1 MKLNV
6 FKIPKDRMRDLKD
19 KFKTPSLG
27 LKIINSQTIGKYQAD
42 FYFSKDVKNIPI
54 PWVDTYAEFFDDP
67 KPANKV
73 YFGCYLWESD
83 KFCFALSYGKCHFYL
98 RQFCDNEFGTHI
110 AKRIANEK
118 DIRQKSSKKFAG
130 KKKKE
135 IRSYT
140 KNSQLDIE
148 SGESVD
154 YLQASIIKDQVI
166 NFGKSGKFG
175 SSVLLSKDMEKD
187 KLSDFFKDLV
197 SAIDLPEN
205 FPLPRTT
212 IIDNTAQSK
221 KYEEDLINKIIT
233 DSGETDFTSNSHDL
247 FGVDFV
253 FSGHEKY
260 KFSHRGNESSNL
272 DELSIG
278 ALRQYIKEQ
287 SIPKEEVTAIRVI
300 VEKEDIKSHTQ
311 QIKDSL
317 DYIVDGQNVILSQ
330 GRWMEFNEDY
340 LTQLNEYIDSI
351 DLEKVENDLVEITG
365 IEGDFN
371 TSLKKYGYD
380 VADKDFSKIK
390 IKSGTPVEAWDAR
403 KGDTVYALKFGTTQ
417 KLGYVCDQA
426 SNTLELINKKA
437 NTKKLDKD
445 FKNYCIWLGMDN
457 KNIPKKISQINS
469 IILKQKIESWARK
482 CLEFG
487 ITPKIKISKHVKVVD
502 SGSIA
507 SLPVS
512 SIN

>member
-6 FKIPKDRMRDLKD
+6 FKIPKNRVKDLKE

-27 LKIINSQTIGKYQAD
+27 LKVVNSQTIGKYQTD
-42 FYFSKDVKNIPI
+42 FYFSKDVKSIPI
-54 PWVDTYAEFFDDP
+54 PWVETYIEFFEHP
-67 KPANKV
+67 KPANTV
-73 YFGCYLWESD
+73 YFACYIWESD
-83 KFCFALSYGKCHFYL
+83 EFCFALSYGKCHFYL
-98 RQFCDNEFGTHI
+98 RQFCDNDFGTHI

-135 IRSYT
+135 IKSYT

-154 YLQASIIKDQVI
+154 YLQASITKDQVI

-175 SSVLLSKDMEKD
+175 SSVLLSLDIEKD
-187 KLSDFFKDLV
+187 KLLDFFKDLV
-197 SAIDLPEN
+197 IAINLPEN

-212 IIDNTAQSK
+212 IINDTPQSK
-221 KYEEDLINKIIT
+221 KYEEDLITKIIT
-233 DSGETDFTSNSHDL
+233 DSDDTDFTSNTHDL

-260 KFSHRGNESSNL
+260 KFSHRGHESDYL
-272 DELSIG
+272 DDLSIDS
-278 ALRQYIKEQ
+278 LKQYVKKQ
-287 SIPKEEVTAIRVI
+287 SIPREEIMAIKVV
-300 VEKEDIKSHTQ
+300 VEKEDSKSYIK

-340 LTQLNEYIDSI
+340 LDQLNEYIDSI
-351 DLEKVENDLVEITG
+351 DLEPVENELSEIIG

-371 TSLKKYGYD
+371 VSLKKYGYE
-380 VADKDFSKIK
+380 VADKNFSKIK
-390 IKSGTPVEAWDAR
+390 IKSGTPVEAWDA
-403 KGDTVYALKFGTTQ
+403 KKDDTVYALKFGTTQ

-426 SNTLELINKKA
+426 NNTLELISKKA

-445 FKNYCIWLGMDN
+445 FKSYCVWFGIDN
-457 KNIPKKISQINS
+457 KNLPIKMSQINS

-487 ITPKIKISKHVKVVD
+487 ITPKIKLSKHKK
-502 SGSIA
+502 ST
-507 SLPVS
+507 
-512 SIN
+512 